1 MLLKFLIRLLLKK
14 YLLIY
19 LKVHLFSFEIALK
32 KQTKTIEEQEKKLKK
47 AIKDQGKQLVESND
61 LIKTILESTE
71 IIYHMKN
78 KKQYLMNLL
87 EKGLLS
93 FII

>member
-19 LKVHLFSFEIALK
+19 LKVYLFSFEIALK
-32 KQTKTIEEQEKKLKK
+32 KQTKTIEEQKKKLKK

-71 IIYHMKN
+71 IVYHMKN

>member
-19 LKVHLFSFEIALK
+19 LKVYLFSFEIALK

>member
-19 LKVHLFSFEIALK
+19 LKVYLFSFEIALK

-71 IIYHMKN
+71 IVYHMKN

>member
-19 LKVHLFSFEIALK
+19 LKVYLFSFETALK

-71 IIYHMKN
+71 IAYHMKN

>member
-19 LKVHLFSFEIALK
+19 LKVYLFSFETALK

-71 IIYHMKN
+71 IVYHMKN

>member
-19 LKVHLFSFEIALK
+19 LKVYLFSFEIALK

-71 IIYHMKN
+71 MVYHMKN

>member
-19 LKVHLFSFEIALK
+19 LKVYLFSFEIALK
-32 KQTKTIEEQEKKLKK
+32 KQTKTIEEQKKKLKK